1 MPSQAFVSD
10 LLGRRAGNILCNT
23 HTTLTHTHTR
33 ARELPRVDKRH
44 WERTPCTI
52 SRVLVNGGTFI
63 SRHLPLLSA
72 LTCKSR
78 AWPGQPRDSS
88 SHCARSLSPL
98 SLLLLVLPNDIGRY
112 YLVPSHCCTSNQAP
126 STLPSSPETYY
137 SSFTDPRPPLH
148 TTHTRFLLANRDVN
162 CARAGSITVQSFLAL
177 SCCDCFT
184 ETIGLLLRFF
194 FSTLVNLLID
204 WPSNF
209 SSPKTRDLRSPDYI
223 SHSLLPYFKTIFS
236 R

>member
-23 HTTLTHTHTR
+23 HTQHSHTHTR

-88 SHCARSLSPL
+88 SHCARSLPPSASFFLSCPMTSAVTTWSPPTA
-98 SLLLLVLPNDIGRY
+98 VLPTKH
-112 YLVPSHCCTSNQAP
+112 PPHSHHLRRLTTAP
-126 STLPSSPETYY
+126 LRIL
-137 SSFTDPRPPLH
+137 DPRYTPP
-148 TTHTRFLLANRDVN
+148 TPAF
-162 CARAGSITVQSFLAL
+162 
-177 SCCDCFT
+177 
-184 ETIGLLLRFF
+184 
-194 FSTLVNLLID
+194 
-204 WPSNF
+204 
-209 SSPKTRDLRSPDYI
+209 Y
-223 SHSLLPYFKTIFS
+223 
-236 R
+236 